1 MRKAILF
8 SLITLI
14 VGFGLGYFARYYIYP
29 IADDAPLRS
38 TMNVVASTTT
48 PVETTSTPEVSLAE
62 EVIAID
68 RTDNALLLEA
78 ANQVLVALKYDD
90 FTTLSTLVHPEKG
103 VTFTPYSTV
112 QPDIDL
118 CFTPGQ
124 IAKADSDTTA
134 YVWGVTDGSG
144 LPIESTIVDYIDQYV
159 YNADFTQ
166 APQIG
171 IDTIITSGNAM
182 ENVLAVFPQG
192 RFVEY
197 HFSGIDPELQGY
209 DWCSLKLV
217 FEIYDNQWVLVG
229 LIHSQWTI

>member
-1 MRKAILF
+1 MRKAVLF

-14 VGFGLGYFARYYIYP
+14 VGFGLGFFARYYMYP
-29 IADDAPLRS
+29 ISDDAPQRS
-38 TMNVVASTTT
+38 TMSVVAATTT
-48 PVETTSTPEVSLAE
+48 PVEITAAISMIPAME
-62 EVIAID
+62 IADLD

-90 FTTLSTLVHPEKG
+90 FSTLSTLVHPDKG

-112 QPDIDL
+112 QPDVDL
-118 CFTPGQ
+118 CFTPSQ

-144 LPIESTIVDYIDQYV
+144 FPIESTITDYIHQYV
-159 YNADFTQ
+159 FNADFTT

-171 IDTIITSGNAM
+171 IDTIIASGNAM
-182 ENVLAVFPQG
+182 ENVLATFPQG

-217 FEIYDNQWVLVG
+217 FEVYENQWMLVG